1 MKRLLAYLRPRWR
14 KVTADLWDSKTRT
27 ILVVA
32 SIAVG
37 VFAVGAIITAYV
49 IMSEDIDKS
58 YRNVSPAN
66 IEIWTDP
73 FDENLVKTIESIP
86 GVAAAEG
93 RHLATMRLS
102 KDGEVWQ
109 SFDVIALDDFENA
122 SVNRIQILDEGRP
135 PTDREI
141 LVGFDTLM
149 DPGFRVGDVAQIQL
163 ADDSTREMPVVG
175 LVRDQSKA
183 GNFAA
188 LPSAYVS
195 REALDWL
202 GEYYDYNRL
211 YVTVSGDPGDEAVIE
226 QVSQAVEDK
235 VEKSGRTVYRTSL
248 VETDKHPM
256 GSTVLAML
264 GVLGAL
270 GVLVMLLSSSLI
282 VNTLNA
288 LLSQHLR
295 QIGVM
300 KLVGARSPQI
310 SLMYILL
317 IIIYGLIALLIA
329 VPLGA
334 IAGYGL
340 SAFIADF
347 MSADLQGYRIVPL
360 AIVLQVA
367 IAFIVPLAAGYFP
380 VNKGAKTTVRR
391 AISNNGSGAQGGSSA
406 FLEGLGRWFYWVSRP
421 LLLSIRNT
429 FRRKGRLA
437 LTLFTLTRA
446 GAIFIAVFNV
456 RASLNLFLDQIGQ
469 HFMADITLTFEQPYR
484 ERQIEQVV
492 LQVPGVSYAEG
503 WLAASGEIVDEA
515 ENVLETV
522 QILAPP
528 AGSDLIEP
536 DMVAGRW
543 LEPGDDRA
551 IALADTIWD
560 DFPDLQPGDTILMKV
575 QDGRTEE
582 WTVVGMFR
590 FIGMLGVTLGYT
602 NYETMADILNLSD
615 ESFSYRLV
623 ADAQTMEEQQALGN
637 ELDQLLRDQGFKV
650 SEVEAGLVTREENS
664 QGMNILVTFLLIMA
678 LLTAIVGSIGLTGT
692 MGMNVLERT
701 REIGVM
707 RAIGAVDLEI
717 MKSVVVEGV
726 MIGLISWVFAVVL
739 SFPISY
745 LLLKIVGE
753 AMVNAALPAAFTW
766 VGAAIWLGVVLV
778 LSVVASLM
786 PAQNAS
792 RLTIREVLAYE

>member
-1 MKRLLAYLRPRWR
+1 
-14 KVTADLWDSKTRT
+14 
-27 ILVVA
+27 
-32 SIAVG
+32 
-37 VFAVGAIITAYV
+37 
-49 IMSEDIDKS
+49 
-58 YRNVSPAN
+58 
-66 IEIWTDP
+66 
-73 FDENLVKTIESIP
+73 
-86 GVAAAEG
+86 
-93 RHLATMRLS
+93 
-102 KDGEVWQ
+102 
-109 SFDVIALDDFENA
+109 
-122 SVNRIQILDEGRP
+122 
-135 PTDREI
+135 
-141 LVGFDTLM
+141 
-149 DPGFRVGDVAQIQL
+149 
-163 ADDSTREMPVVG
+163 MPVVG

-183 GNFAA
+183 GDFAA
-188 LPSAYVS
+188 LPTAYVS
-195 REALDWL
+195 RDALEWL
-202 GEYYDYNRL
+202 GRYYDYNRL
-211 YVTVSGDPGDEAVIE
+211 YVTISGDPGDEAAIE
-226 QVSQAVEDK
+226 AVAQAVEEK
-235 VEKSGRTVYRTSL
+235 VEKSGRRVYRTSL
-248 VETDKHPM
+248 VETDEHPM

-270 GVLVMLLSSSLI
+270 GALVMLLSSSLI
-282 VNTLNA
+282 FNTLNA

-317 IIIYGLIALLIA
+317 IVIYGLIALLVA

-334 IAGYGL
+334 VAGYGL
-340 SAFIADF
+340 AAFIADF
-347 MSADLQGYRIVPL
+347 MSANLQGYRIVPP
-360 AIVLQVA
+360 AIVLQVI
-367 IAFIVPLAAGYFP
+367 IAFLVPLAAGYFP
-380 VNKGAKTTVRR
+380 INRGARTTVRR
-391 AISNNGSGAQGGSSA
+391 AISDSGTGAQGSSSA
-406 FLEGLGRWFYWVSRP
+406 FLEKMGRWFHWVSRP

-437 LTLFTLTRA
+437 LTLFTLTMA

-456 RASLNLFLDQIGQ
+456 RASLELFLDQIGQ

-484 ERQIEQVV
+484 ERAVEQVA
-492 LQVPGVSYAEG
+492 LQIPGIRYVEG
-503 WLAASGEIVDEA
+503 WLAASAEIVDE
-515 ENVLETV
+515 EDNVLADV

-528 AGSDLIEP
+528 AGSELIKP

-543 LEPGDDRA
+543 LEPGDGRA

-560 DFPDLQPGDTILMKV
+560 DYPELQPGDTVLLKV
-575 QDGRTEE
+575 QDGRAEE

-602 NYETMADILNLSD
+602 NYETLAGELNLSD
-615 ESFSYRLV
+615 EAFSYRLV

-637 ELDQLLRDQGFKV
+637 ELDQLLQAEGFKV

-726 MIGLISWVFAVVL
+726 MIGLISWLFAVIL
-739 SFPISY
+739 SFPISF
-745 LLLKIVGE
+745 LLLKIIGE

-766 VGAAIWLGVVLV
+766 VGAVIWLGVVLA
-778 LSVVASLM
+778 LSAVASLM
-786 PAQNAS
+786 PARNAS